1 MSKLDEISKEYRDN
15 NVNKNVN
22 YSNKVEYNSTHNRA
36 ISDGDE
42 FGKNDNGSGSVGS
55 LSDIKTRET
64 LLGKNP
70 YVKKEY
76 NSANNG

>member
-1 MSKLDEISKEYRDN
+1 MSKLDEISKEFREN

-22 YSNKVEYNSTHNRA
+22 YSNKEEYSSSHKRA

-42 FGKNDNGSGSVGS
+42 FGKNENGGSVGS
-55 LSDIKTRET
+55 LTDIKTRET

-70 YVKKEY
+70 FIKKEY